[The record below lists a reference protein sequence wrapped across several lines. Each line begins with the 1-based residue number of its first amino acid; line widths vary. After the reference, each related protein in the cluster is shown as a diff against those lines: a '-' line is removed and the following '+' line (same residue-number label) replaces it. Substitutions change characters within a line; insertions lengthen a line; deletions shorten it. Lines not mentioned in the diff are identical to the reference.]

1 VRVRAQADAT
11 VGNVPTVDAEALR
24 GHGNQHEMTD
34 GSSHFFHEE
43 RTIDAKSARRYAE
56 VEGSYLAT
64 VYRVRTCSSAGVGA
78 GPKTASKE
86 SGRATSQTFQPSCR
100 RLHACPTYC
109 SGGAA
114 ANAILQVVLV
124 AVIEWLNSS
133 YYFIGKYKT
142 PCSPPCFQRSVWI
155 GPPGLL
161 GLLSST
167 LF

>member
-1 VRVRAQADAT
+1 MDPLISSTRREQSTPKARAVTQKLKALLTT
-11 VGNVPTVDAEALR
+11 V
-24 GHGNQHEMTD
+24 H
-34 GSSHFFHEE
+34 
-43 RTIDAKSARRYAE
+43 
-56 VEGSYLAT
+56 
-64 VYRVRTCSSAGVGA
+64 RVRTCSSAAVGA
-78 GPKTASKE
+78 GPKTASEE

-109 SGGAA
+109 SDGAA

-124 AVIEWLNSS
+124 AVTEWLTSS